1 MILITI
7 IVLNI
12 NNVKTAMLLRGVW
25 NSEEPVIMRRAAQR
39 SSDFTAKR
47 LILVRRPDEKQT
59 CRRHNRDKWR
69 RKRASAERTAALS
82 LPLSASDGRSAARR
96 GSSPP
101 AIRSVGR
108 PAGDFTQQLRR
119 NEMICPGAAA
129 KCWMD
134 TYSWDG
140 YRSQL

>member
-1 MILITI
+1 MRNRPAGDTI
-7 IVLNI
+7 E
-12 NNVKTAMLLRGVW
+12 TSGEERGRVQG
-25 NSEEPVIMRRAAQR
+25 EPQ
-39 SSDFTAKR
+39 
-47 LILVRRPDEKQT
+47 PPP
-59 CRRHNRDKWR
+59 
-69 RKRASAERTAALS
+69 LS
-82 LPLSASDGRSAARR
+82 LSSPSRSLSASDGRSAARR

-101 AIRSVGR
+101 AIRSVER
-108 PAGDFTQQLRR
+108 AAGDFTQQLRR